1 MITKQRKQEIVSE
14 LVEKFSKAN
23 GFYLVDFVGMKVVD
37 SIRIRRE
44 FKKLSVDYRVAKNTL
59 IQRALKDVGDYQI
72 PLEIFTGQTAIIF
85 AYDDPVTP
93 AKTLKEQI
101 DKFNKPIFKGAY
113 IDGQF
118 FDDKKLKTVASLP
131 TKQDMMA
138 SIVGSLHAPISGI
151 VGSINAVMRDL
162 ASVIEEVAK
171 KQAA

>member
-1 MITKQRKQEIVSE
+1 MITKQRKQEIVSG
-14 LVEKFSKAN
+14 LAEKFRNAN
-23 GFYLVDFVGMKVVD
+23 GFYLVDFVGMNVVD

-44 FKKLSVDYRVAKNTL
+44 FKKMNVDYRVAKNTL
-59 IQRALKDVGDYQI
+59 ILRALKEVGDLQL
-72 PLEIFTGQTAIIF
+72 PTEIFSGQTAIIF
-85 AYDDPVTP
+85 SYDDPVSP
-93 AKTLKEQI
+93 AKTLKGHI

-113 IDGQF
+113 FDGQF
-118 FDDKKLKTVASLP
+118 FDAKQLKTVASLP
-131 TKQDMMA
+131 TKQDLIA

>member
-1 MITKQRKQEIVSE
+1 MITKQRKQVLVTE
-14 LVEKFSKAN
+14 LADRFRKAS
-23 GFYLVDFVGMKVVD
+23 GFYLVDFVGMNVVD
-37 SIRIRRE
+37 SNRIRQV
-44 FKKLSVDYRVAKNTL
+44 FKKMNVDFRVAKNTL
-59 IQRALKDVGDYQI
+59 VLRALKEVGDYQL
-72 PLEIFTGQTAIIF
+72 PSEIFRGQTAIIF
-85 AYDDPVTP
+85 SYNDPVSP

-118 FDDKKLKTVASLP
+118 FDAKQLKTVASLP
-131 TKQDMMA
+131 TKQDIMT